1 MKKRYI
7 HAINEALHEEMARDP
22 RIIVLGEDVELSLLG
37 ETKGL
42 LEAFGAAR
50 VRDTPICEATIAGMA
65 VGAAAAGYRVVIHL
79 MFANFIY
86 TGFDAIANQMA
97 KLRLMTGGQIRLPIT
112 ILAFYGGGSS
122 QAAQHSDAPH
132 PLLMNLSGVNVV
144 MPATPADAKGLLK
157 TVIRGDTPTF
167 FLEALALA
175 GASGDVPEGEHTV
188 PVGSAATLQE
198 GSDVTL
204 VTIGST
210 LRATLQAAK
219 KLSDF
224 GLSAEV
230 VDVRSLVPLDNAAL
244 LRSVAKTGRLVVVDE
259 ARECCGAA
267 SEIAATIADR
277 GFGFL
282 KAPIKRV
289 AVPNIAIPY
298 APNVERMV
306 LPTAER
312 IVRAATSIFP
322 AK

>member
-7 HAINEALHEEMARDP
+7 HAINEALHEEMARDS

-50 VRDTPICEATIAGMA
+50 VRDTPICEATISGMA
-65 VGAAAAGYRVVIHL
+65 VGAAVAGYRLVIHL

-112 ILAFYGGGSS
+112 VLAFYGGGSS

-167 FLEALALA
+167 FLEALGLA
-175 GASGDVPEGEHTV
+175 GTSGEVPEGEHTV
-188 PVGSAATLQE
+188 PLGSASILQE
-198 GSDVTL
+198 GSDITL

-210 LRATLQAAK
+210 LRATQQAAQ
-219 KLSDF
+219 KLRDL
-224 GLSAEV
+224 GVSAETL
-230 VDVRSLVPLDNAAL
+230 DIRSLVPLDEAAL
-244 LRSVAKTGRLVVVDE
+244 LRSVAKTGRIVIVDE
-259 ARECCGAA
+259 ARECCSAA
-267 SEIAATIADR
+267 SEIAATIAER
-277 GFGFL
+277 GFAFL
-282 KAPIKRV
+282 RAPVRRV

-298 APNVERMV
+298 APNAERMV
-306 LPTAER
+306 LPTVER
-312 IVRAATSIFP
+312 IVRAATSIISP
-322 AK
+322 K